1 MFGAWIAIRTTR
13 VSTAARARTKV
24 APNFES

>member
-1 MFGAWIAIRTTR
+1 MFGAWIGIRTTR
-13 VSTAARARTKV
+13 VSTAVRARTKL